1 MLGQTKPFIALDFL
15 TAEKV
20 MILLKQTLLGKCI
33 PNAEQMFPRV
43 GRESV
48 ARTFHNPQGPRDL
61 NKLFEIVL

>member
-1 MLGQTKPFIALDFL
+1 
-15 TAEKV
+15 